1 MRIQQQMDS
10 KEGRETYLERELK
23 RKQLAEERLEN

>member
-10 KEGRETYLERELK
+10 KEERETYLERELK
-23 RKQLAEERLEN
+23 RKQLAKERLEN